1 MNGNTLTDL
10 PIYNASDFNNGG
22 PFASDIS
29 QAPCSGR
36 KANAKRKRHPEKKK
50 EKPAPSSTPT
60 TSKQCPRK
68 KKKKSDDESP
78 SPSVSTGN
86 VQETLRQS
94 LELTDEC
101 VKYEALREKFRA
113 LYHDFAHLRYR
124 YYTQL
129 ERNEQKNGPP
139 SLLPS
144 RTRGKVKEE
153 EQEEE
158 KTDGS
163 VCTEIRSEEEEEEEE
178 VLVCSYS

>member
-1 MNGNTLTDL
+1 MNGNTSTDL
-10 PIYNASDFNNGG
+10 RIYNASDFDNGG

-60 TSKQCPRK
+60 TSKQCLRK

-86 VQETLRQS
+86 VQETLRQR
-94 LELTDEC
+94 LNLTDEC
-101 VKYEALREKFRA
+101 VKYEALREQFRA

-144 RTRGKVKEE
+144 RTRGKEE
-153 EQEEE
+153 EEE
-158 KTDGS
+158 KTDES
-163 VCTEIRSEEEEEEEE
+163 VCTEIRSEEEEDEEEI
-178 VLVCSYS
+178 LVCSYS